1 MLLGGHGGYLGA
13 PGLCLAGDAPRH
25 AAAGLGAPGP
35 LVVAAAQ
42 QETCHDTSEIEE
54 SVFSAASEPEYMIL

>member
-13 PGLCLAGDAPRH
+13 PGLCLAGDTPRH

-42 QETCHDTSEIEE
+42 QETRHDASEVEE
-54 SVFSAASEPEYMIL
+54 SVFSAASETEYMIL